1 MILRKLFQKKKVSM
15 PVFESLEASTTKDMF
30 FVRLK
35 PWDWLTEKE
44 IYVASKLNDRPTMI
58 TMEYWP
64 QQIYLFANG
73 QVTVSEFIHSMAK
86 RFLDWNNPV
95 PENFDRILLEE
106 FEALVNEVK
115 IVEFT
120 DLKSDLPLEI
130 ELPMSRQ
137 LIKS

>member
-44 IYVASKLNDRPTMI
+44 IY
-58 TMEYWP
+58 
-64 QQIYLFANG
+64 QIYLFANG